1 MRKLPDRGPVAG
13 SAVAVVG
20 AASAMLAVTA
30 RARPVTIRRR
40 DHRLGSAGVRG
51 WSSDLPTGMAIHF
64 VENRWPTA
72 CGRSRTT
79 RQCYQRKSCDSCEN
93 WGELSRS
100 PSPHPDFTP
109 RRLRPDPDL
118 HPRPNADA
126 PFPIPTLPMQRERGG
141 RKGSVGGSGGG
152 CQLGQPP
159 SRVSFPGW
167 STSQLGQPPRLV
179 SFPGWSAFLA
189 GQLSRQVSCRG

>member
-20 AASAMLAVTA
+20 AASAMPAVTA
-30 RARPVTIRRR
+30 RATPVTIRRR

-64 VENRWPTA
+64 VENRPPTA

-141 RKGSVGGSGGG
+141 RKGASAVLVAAASSVNLPAG
-152 CQLGQPP
+152 
-159 SRVSFPGW
+159 
-167 STSQLGQPPRLV
+167 
-179 SFPGWSAFLA
+179 SAFLA
-189 GQLSRQVSCRG
+189 GQPPSSVNLPGWSAFQAGQLSRVTSACFAAEA